1 MESRHWIELT
11 LLIGTLLL
19 LAAPIGRYTA
29 AVLSGKIPELMIRTE
44 SRMLRFLGVDAQES
58 MNWKTYLFALLSFNF
73 VGCIFTFG
81 VLMLQ
86 QFLPLNPG
94 RLPGL
99 TWDLALNTA
108 VSFATNTN
116 WQAYSGESTLSYFSQ
131 MVALASHNFTSAAIG
146 YSVFAVIVRGLTA
159 GQTQNLGNF
168 WVDLTRST
176 IYILIPFSLVFAIIL
191 ISQGVVQTFSAYQE
205 ATTLEGI
212 KQVIP
217 VGPVASQV
225 AIKQLGTNG
234 GGFFGVNSAHPFEN
248 PTPLSNFLSCVA
260 ILLLP
265 LSVVMAF
272 GRMVGDRKHSRVLIF
287 AMMLVMLVGLGVGLH
302 SEFQLNRSSGTSMEG
317 KEVRF
322 GIFNSVVWS
331 NWTTLASNGSVNA
344 MHDSLSPLAGLVA
357 IFNMQLGET
366 IFGGV
371 GSGMYGL
378 ILQIILT
385 VFVAGLMVGR
395 TPEYQGKKIEKQE
408 IIAAMVGLLLPS
420 ACVLLLTA
428 LALSTSSGTAAVSN
442 HGPHGLSQV
451 LYAFTSQSQNNGSAF
466 AGLGV
471 NTPFYNVLG
480 SVAMIL
486 GRFGVIVPV
495 IWIAG
500 SLASKRQIATSDGT
514 FRTDSFL
521 FGALLL
527 SVIVIMGALTF
538 LPVLVLGP
546 GLEHL
551 LMQKGI
557 SF

>member
-11 LLIGTLLL
+11 LLIGMLLL
-19 LAAPIGRYTA
+19 LAFPIGRYTA
-29 AVLSGKIPELMIRTE
+29 AVLSGQIPEMLLRVE
-44 SRMLRFLGVDAQES
+44 SRLLQSIGVDAQES

-73 VGCIFTFG
+73 LGCIFTLG

-94 RLPGL
+94 KLPGL
-99 TWDLALNTA
+99 SWDLALNTA

-146 YSVFAVIVRGLTA
+146 YSVFAVIVRGLSA
-159 GQTQNLGNF
+159 KQTVNLGNF

-176 IYILIPFSLVFAIIL
+176 VYILIPFSLVFAIIL
-191 ISQGVVQTFSAYQE
+191 IGQGVVQTFLAYHE

-212 KQVIP
+212 KQIIP
-217 VGPVASQV
+217 VGPVASQL

-265 LSVVMAF
+265 LSIVVAF
-272 GRMVGDRKHSRVLIF
+272 GRMVGDTKHSRVLIL

-302 SEFQLNRSSGTSMEG
+302 SEFQLNQLTGTSMEG

-322 GIFNSVVWS
+322 GVFNSVVWS

-357 IFNMQLGET
+357 LFNMQLGET

-408 IIAAMVGLLLPS
+408 IIAAMFGLLLPS
-420 ACVLLLTA
+420 VSVLLLTA
-428 LALSTSSGTAAVSN
+428 VALSTTSGTEAVSN

-480 SVAMIL
+480 CVAMIV
-486 GRFGVIVPV
+486 GRFGVMVPV

-500 SLASKRQIATSDGT
+500 SLARKRQIVASEGT

-551 LMQKGI
+551 LLQKGM